1 MNRLNKIF
9 LSIVISTSLIN
20 TSDAGTVMY
29 VSPQASDNGTAYLS
43 FSMDRKVSPN
53 VMYVEA
59 ADHESDEVRE
69 IYEDGDPSLKF
80 LGQIPQVN
88 HTFAYIKTEY
98 GIINENSLMLG
109 FCENSSALRT
119 AKSKPSEKAILS
131 LQEITKLTLERCVKA
146 SDAIAMLAQMIDNYG
161 YYGTPATLV
170 ISDKEEGYVIELMP
184 SVNNTGGYYVARKIP
199 QGHFFVAAD
208 QFRIQS
214 IDKNNPD
221 FIFNENLISNM
232 QQADIAQLNSGS
244 LNWLKSVKG
253 NELRPYYSLRRV
265 WRAMSIVAP
274 SKNYSPWVS
283 GWATTAYPF
292 SVEPD
297 NKISLLDLIAL
308 TRDTYTGTQFD
319 NATKGTGGL
328 FATPYTHENYGERSI
343 ANENTTYTFIS
354 QANKVTPSAITWLS
368 LGPSG
373 EGTYV
378 PLTVNKIPSVYADT
392 SRTEYDDKKM
402 WWLSKR
408 ISYLTVGYYS
418 SLSDM
423 LKTRVLEQ
431 EQHSLTLINHSKGL
445 PKERFNRV
453 IENNSRTAFNRMQKL
468 YENLLEKHDGGY
480 MLRYAEGHNPK
491 FIPVDSYKKHEVV
504 HIDKE
509 KEKAEIQKKDASAAN
524 LKKEG
529 IPFYNAIG
537 IDKLPDR
544 LDINVFSKILTT
556 TQEYMKKQQQNNKN

>member
-1 MNRLNKIF
+1 MNKLNKYF
-9 LSIVISTSLIN
+9 LSILLSSSIISSA
-20 TSDAGTVMY
+20 DAGTVMY

-43 FSMDRKVSPN
+43 FSIDKKVSPN

-59 ADHESDEVRE
+59 ADHETDEMRE
-69 IYEDGDPSLKF
+69 IYEDGDPTLKF

-109 FCENSSALRT
+109 FCENSSVHKFS
-119 AKSKPSEKAILS
+119 KSRPSEKAILC
-131 LQEITKLTLERCVKA
+131 LQEITRLALERCVKA
-146 SDAIAMLAQMIDNYG
+146 ADAVAMLSQMIDQYG

-170 ISDKEEGYVIELMP
+170 ISDKEEGYVLELMP
-184 SVNNTGGYYVARKIP
+184 SADNTGGYYVARKIP
-199 QGHFFVAAD
+199 DGHFFVAAD

-214 IDKNNPD
+214 VDKENPD
-221 FIFNENLISNM
+221 FIFNENLISRM
-232 QQADIAQLNSGS
+232 QQADIAQLSSGN
-244 LNWLKSVKG
+244 LNWLRSVKG
-253 NELRPYYSLRRV
+253 NEIRPYYSLRRV

-283 GWATTAYPF
+283 GWASTAYPF
-292 SVEPD
+292 SVAPD
-297 NKISLLDLIAL
+297 SKVSLMDLIAL

-354 QANKVTPSAITWLS
+354 QANKLTPSAITWLS

-392 SRTEYDDKKM
+392 SRTEYDEKKM

-431 EQHSLTLINHSKGL
+431 EHHSLTLINHSKGL
-445 PKERFNRV
+445 PKDRFNRV

-491 FIPVDSYKKHEVV
+491 FVPVDSYKKHEVV
-504 HIDKE
+504 HVEKD
-509 KEKAEIQKKDASAAN
+509 KEKAEIQKKAETSVN

-537 IDKLPDR
+537 IEKLPER
-544 LDINVFSKILTT
+544 LDLNVFSKILST
-556 TQEYMKKQQQNNKN
+556 TQEYMKQQNNKN

>member
-1 MNRLNKIF
+1 MIKLNKLF
-9 LSIVISTSLIN
+9 LSIVISTSLLS
-20 TSDAGTVMY
+20 TADAGTVMY

-59 ADHESDEVRE
+59 ADHESDEMRE

-109 FCENSSALRT
+109 FCENSSALKS

-146 SDAIAMLAQMIDNYG
+146 SDAIAMLAQMIDTYG

-184 SVNNTGGYYVARKIP
+184 AVNNAGGYYVARKIP

-221 FIFNENLISNM
+221 FIFNENLTSTM
-232 QQADIAQLNSGS
+232 QQADIAQMTSGS
-244 LNWLKSVKG
+244 LNWLRSVKG
-253 NELRPYYSLRRV
+253 NEIRPYYSLRRV
-265 WRAMSIVAP
+265 WRALSIVAP

-392 SRTEYDDKKM
+392 SRTEYDEKKM

-504 HIDKE
+504 HVDKE
-509 KEKAEIQKKDASAAN
+509 KEKAELQKKEMNSAN

-556 TQEYMKKQQQNNKN
+556 TQEYMKKQQNNKN

>member
-1 MNRLNKIF
+1 MTKLNKLL
-9 LSIVISTSLIN
+9 LSIILSTSIISTA
-20 TSDAGTVMY
+20 DAGTVMY

-53 VMYVEA
+53 VIYVEA
-59 ADHESDEVRE
+59 ADHESNETRE
-69 IYEDGDPSLKF
+69 IYENGDNKLQL

-88 HTFAYIKTEY
+88 HTFAYIRTEY
-98 GIINENSLMLG
+98 GVINENSLMLG
-109 FCENSSALRT
+109 FCENSSAHKF

-131 LQEITKLTLERCVKA
+131 LQEITRLALERCVKA
-146 SDAIAMLAQMIDNYG
+146 ADAIEMLSKMIDNYG
-161 YYGTPATLV
+161 YYGSPATLV

-184 SVNNTGGYYVARKIP
+184 SADHIGGYYVARKIP

-214 IDKNNPD
+214 IDKDNPD
-221 FIFNENLISNM
+221 FIFNDKMISDM
-232 QQADIAQLNSGS
+232 KKAEIAQLTSGN
-244 LNWLKSVKG
+244 LNWQRSVKG
-253 NELRPYYSLRRV
+253 TELRPYYSLRRV
-265 WRAMSIVAP
+265 WRALSIVAP

-283 GWATTAYPF
+283 GYATTAYPF
-292 SVEPD
+292 SVMPD
-297 NKISLLDLIAL
+297 SRISLLDLISL
-308 TRDTYTGTQFD
+308 NRDTYTGTQFD

-354 QANKVTPSAITWLS
+354 QANSLTPSAITWLS

-373 EGTYV
+373 EGTFV
-378 PLTVNKIPSVYADT
+378 PLAVNKIPSVYADA
-392 SRTEYDDKKM
+392 SRIKYDDSKM

-453 IENNSRTAFNRMQKL
+453 IENNSRTAYNRMQKL

-491 FIPVDSYKKHEVV
+491 FIPVDSYKRHEVYRTE
-504 HIDKE
+504 KP
-509 KEKAEIQKKDASAAN
+509 KEKAETQNTEGTSAN
-524 LKKEG
+524 ISNSEG
-529 IPFYNAIG
+529 IPFFKALG
-537 IDKLPDR
+537 LEKMPDKL
-544 LDINVFSKILTT
+544 DIKVFSKLLNSSH
-556 TQEYMKKQQQNNKN
+556 EYMKKHNNNKN